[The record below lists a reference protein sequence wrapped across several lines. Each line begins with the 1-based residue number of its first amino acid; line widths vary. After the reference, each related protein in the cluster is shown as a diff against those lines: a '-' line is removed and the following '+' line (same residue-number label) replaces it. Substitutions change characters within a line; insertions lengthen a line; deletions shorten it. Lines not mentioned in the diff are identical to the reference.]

1 LPAAGYLLFAGS
13 LLDRGGASFLL
24 IRGTAAVF
32 NRYHE
37 RSSFGDKAFARA
49 ERPRKSA
56 LMCA

>member
-1 LPAAGYLLFAGS
+1 LLFASS
-13 LLDRGGASFLL
+13 LLDRGDASFLL